1 MKKYF
6 VVLAPFDGIGAA
18 REAIERI
25 KPKDT
30 TVIYYSCEI
39 DADAMKIANANYP
52 DIIQLGDVR
61 LLEKNMIPYEVDLLI
76 GGSPCQGFS
85 PAGKQNGMMTSAGVQ
100 ITSLN
105 QYLKLKKMNTE
116 FDGESYL
123 FWEYVRLLN
132 IFDPTFFVLENVTRI
147 GIWKDIISAAVKTIP
162 IKINSALVSSQN
174 RDRFYWTNIPNVGIP
189 DDRGIKA
196 SDIIPGARGYGE
208 RGNWIPKLRRCEGV
222 RKSTREDGKFNCLLT
237 GVTPTQQYI
246 LPNNEIC
253 KVTPEI
259 GELMQTFP
267 AGYTN
272 VSGLSDAARHSAL
285 GNSFTV
291 EVIAHILKH
300 IPELK

>member
-6 VVLAPFDGIGAA
+6 VVVSPFDGIGAA

-25 KPKDT
+25 KPKGT
-30 TVIYYSCEI
+30 TVIYYSCEV
-39 DADAMKIANANYP
+39 DEDAMKIANANYP

-61 LLEKNMIPYEVDLLI
+61 LLEINMIPYKVDLII
-76 GGSPCQGFS
+76 GGSPCQNLS
-85 PAGKQNGMMTSAGVQ
+85 PAGKQRGMVTSDGTL

-105 QYLKLKKMNTE
+105 QYLKLIKENAE
-116 FDGESYL
+116 FDSESYL
-123 FWEYVRLLN
+123 FWEYMRLVK

-147 GIWKDIISAAVKTIP
+147 GMWKDIISAALNTIP

-189 DDRGIKA
+189 EDRGIKA
-196 SDIIPGARGYGE
+196 SDIIPGARGCGTRNGLNKE
-208 RGNWIPKLRRCEGV
+208 TSKWTVPNFTI
-222 RKSTREDGKFNCLLT
+222 RKDNKFNCLVT
-237 GVTPTQQYI
+237 AITPTQQYI
-246 LPNNEIC
+246 LPNDEIC
-253 KVTPEI
+253 KVTPDI

-272 VSGLSDAARHSAL
+272 VSGVSNAIRHGAL

-300 IPELK
+300 IPELR